1 MTAFCVVWIGM
12 HDVKPSLIKPR
23 DCMQRW
29 GILSFVHNNVL
40 LRPGVSTRKQ
50 HWFKEKFIRAPTG
63 IDTEQRGRRT
73 LAAPS
78 FHINKESWDRYRA
91 PLLDAP
97 PPSER
102 SHWRMT
108 NTNHIT
114 ECVCWSRCGL
124 LFHVQLKRCAPPLT
138 LSMCP
143 RLFDGQDHWPDHACA
158 KWQKCYHQQ
167 TADGGQHSY
176 GNATEASEKRGPVV
190 SEALISAEDGAEP
203 EQTYLVLYHVE
214 ISSGKL
220 FKTASRIS

>member
-91 PLLDAP
+91 PLLDVP
-97 PPSER
+97 PPHLSALTGAWQTQTTSLSVCAGHAVGYFSMSSSSAVLLR
-102 SHWRMT
+102 SRSACVRGCLMAR
-108 NTNHIT
+108 IT
-114 ECVCWSRCGL
+114 DPITLVQNGRNVTINRL
-124 LFHVQLKRCAPPLT
+124 LMGGNIATVTPQRRQR
-138 LSMCP
+138 S
-143 RLFDGQDHWPDHACA
+143 
-158 KWQKCYHQQ
+158 
-167 TADGGQHSY
+167 GGQ
-176 GNATEASEKRGPVV
+176 
-190 SEALISAEDGAEP
+190 
-203 EQTYLVLYHVE
+203 
-214 ISSGKL
+214 
-220 FKTASRIS
+220 